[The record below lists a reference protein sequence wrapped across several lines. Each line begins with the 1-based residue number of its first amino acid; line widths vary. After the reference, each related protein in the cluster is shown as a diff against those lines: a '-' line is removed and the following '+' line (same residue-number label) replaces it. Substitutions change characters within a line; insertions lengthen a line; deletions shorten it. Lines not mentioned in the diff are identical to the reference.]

1 MIDKF
6 IQIAVVNP
14 EIVWVLTILFVFCIV
29 GGFSLFILCVIA
41 KHMEG
46 FEKEDF
52 FGE

>member
-1 MIDKF
+1 
-6 IQIAVVNP
+6 
-14 EIVWVLTILFVFCIV
+14 V

-52 FGE
+52 FGQ

>member
-29 GGFSLFILCVIA
+29 GGFGLFILCVIA

-46 FEKEDF
+46 FDTEDF
-52 FGE
+52 FGK